1 MHDPENRSVFFI
13 MKKCTKCLLEKNLF
27 QFPTAKQKKQICK
40 SCKSKYDREHYQKNK
55 KRRLE
60 QSHKYNSLKT
70 KDKDWYKRECEYM
83 KNRRKQNPHIFRW
96 RDIFNNTLKQVK
108 NNKKS
113 YSTSKHMGYS
123 SGEFKSHIENQF
135 NKEQSWKNIS
145 IDHKVPITWFKET
158 SPLYLVNHLE
168 NLQVLS
174 LEENIAKSNYFASK
188 ISLDYKQKIITFIRD
203 EYKNKII
210 T

>member
-1 MHDPENRSVFFI
+1 
-13 MKKCTKCLLEKNLF
+13 
-27 QFPTAKQKKQICK
+27 
-40 SCKSKYDREHYQKNK
+40 
-55 KRRLE
+55 
-60 QSHKYNSLKT
+60 
-70 KDKDWYKRECEYM
+70 M

-113 YSTSKHMGYS
+113 HSTSKHMGYS

-158 SPLYLVNHLE
+158 TPLYLVNHLE